1 MWNIFLNA
9 KKNIITIKCY
19 ENIIKNIGF
28 SLFKY
33 KISISILFRISQ
45 SMFLRNYVIYSIL
58 FLFTSHFELIVYFV
72 T

>member
-1 MWNIFLNA
+1 ML
-9 KKNIITIKCY
+9 KKKYIITIKCY
-19 ENIIKNIGF
+19 EKIIKNIGF

-45 SMFLRNYVIYSIL
+45 SMFLRNYLIYSIL
-58 FLFTSHFELIVYFV
+58 FSFTSHFELIVYFV